1 MQIRERRLKGEDHLP
16 TRCCIKAFDCLVTD
30 VSRQGQLVICS
41 MECMF
46 VSPQP
51 PLKFRLNCVKK

>member
-1 MQIRERRLKGEDHLP
+1 MQIRERRLKGKR
-16 TRCCIKAFDCLVTD
+16 RCWIKVFDCLVTD